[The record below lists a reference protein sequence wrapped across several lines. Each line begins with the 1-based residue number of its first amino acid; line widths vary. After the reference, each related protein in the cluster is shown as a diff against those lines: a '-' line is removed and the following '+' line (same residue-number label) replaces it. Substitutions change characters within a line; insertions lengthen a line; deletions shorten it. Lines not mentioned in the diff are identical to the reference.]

1 MTSNLTT
8 ARINAELE
16 PFIPLF
22 PAADLDNPVTARKKL
37 AELAAAAAAPDTAG
51 MEIEDRTVPADP
63 DVPVRIYRPH
73 RAQGAIVWLHGGG
86 FVMGDLDTEHPWAAR
101 VADGSGAVVVS
112 VGYRRAPEHRFPA
125 ALDDAYAALTW
136 TAEHAAEI
144 GIDPERI
151 AVGGHAAG
159 AGLAA
164 AVALRARDQQGPPIR
179 YQLLNQPE
187 LDDRQ
192 ETWSART
199 FTETPFMTRDK
210 VAASWRHYL
219 GPAPASPYAA
229 PARADDLSGL
239 PPAYIAVRVELR
251 GGDAG
256 RGQAG
261 QIVGPRRGSVR
272 RGGRRAQVVPPRC
285 GDLVA
290 RHEGRIGEV
299 PRRPRLLPVIELGL
313 VEQLEADRRSLLV
326 TCPQRHRGREPRA
339 GGVAADR
346 DPPRV
351 DAELGRVLGRP
362 GQRGVG
368 VVQGGREP
376 MLGGPAVA
384 HRDHHRP
391 GAVRDPDGPRMLGL
405 QVTHDES
412 AAVQPDDGALRPL
425 RAIDPHRHVRVG
437 GHRAVLDLH
446 CCRCPAPARRRPA
459 RRGSRAR

>member
-1 MTSNLTT
+1 
-8 ARINAELE
+8 
-16 PFIPLF
+16 
-22 PAADLDNPVTARKKL
+22 
-37 AELAAAAAAPDTAG
+37 

-239 PPAYIAVRVELR
+239 PPAYIASAEFDPNRDEAIGYAQRLLQAGVPVELHQWPGTFHGSQAVLSAQVSQR
-251 GGDAG
+251 QTAELADAL
-256 RGQAG
+256 
-261 QIVGPRRGSVR
+261 
-272 RGGRRAQVVPPRC
+272 RRA
-285 GDLVA
+285 L
-290 RHEGRIGEV
+290 
-299 PRRPRLLPVIELGL
+299 
-313 VEQLEADRRSLLV
+313 
-326 TCPQRHRGREPRA
+326 
-339 GGVAADR
+339 
-346 DPPRV
+346 
-351 DAELGRVLGRP
+351 AE
-362 GQRGVG
+362 
-368 VVQGGREP
+368 
-376 MLGGPAVA
+376 
-384 HRDHHRP
+384 
-391 GAVRDPDGPRMLGL
+391 
-405 QVTHDES
+405 
-412 AAVQPDDGALRPL
+412 
-425 RAIDPHRHVRVG
+425 
-437 GHRAVLDLH
+437 
-446 CCRCPAPARRRPA
+446 
-459 RRGSRAR
+459 